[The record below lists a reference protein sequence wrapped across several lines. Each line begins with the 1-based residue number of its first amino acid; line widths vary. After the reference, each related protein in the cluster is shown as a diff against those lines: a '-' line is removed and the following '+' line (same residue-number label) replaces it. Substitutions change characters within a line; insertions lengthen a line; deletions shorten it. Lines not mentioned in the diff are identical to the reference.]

1 MEVFIFAALCGVVIG
16 IFSGLLGIG
25 GGTIMVPLFRLAFG
39 LPAICATATSLF
51 AIIPTSISGCVTHL
65 KNKTCIPLL
74 GLITGLAGAITSA
87 VGVYLA
93 TLSPSWLIM
102 LAAALIIVYSSYTM
116 FKKAMK
122 CPKEPAKARKK
133 EMAAAQSSEAADGDA
148 DGSADGAAKGATASA
163 VTGVATT
170 PANGANTAA
179 AVGTV
184 NGATQGV
191 AQSGVEQSIRS
202 AEKVLKDASFV
213 FTKKKVLLAIMIG
226 LVAGLASGYVGVGG
240 GFIMVPMFIS
250 ILGVMMSQAS
260 GTSLLA
266 VCILAL
272 PGVIEQGILG
282 NIDYIAGIAIVCG
295 SIPGAVIGANLAKKI
310 PERKLRFVFS
320 GFLLFA
326 AVMLLGNELFPFAG

>member
-1 MEVFIFAALCGVVIG
+1 MEVFLFAAVCGVVIG

-51 AIIPTSISGCVTHL
+51 AIIPTSISGCITHL

-74 GLITGLAGAITSA
+74 GLITGLAGAVTSA

-122 CPKEPAKARKK
+122 CPKEPTKVTKK
-133 EMAAAQSSEAADGDA
+133 SGKGVVKHASQNSADSQSGAVQSADAHDAIEHSNDVQTVPTQAACAQSAPVQTVSAQAAFD
-148 DGSADGAAKGATASA
+148 
-163 VTGVATT
+163 
-170 PANGANTAA
+170 
-179 AVGTV
+179 
-184 NGATQGV
+184 
-191 AQSGVEQSIRS
+191 QSVKS
-202 AEKVLKDASFV
+202 AEKVLKDTSFV
-213 FTKKKVLLAIMIG
+213 FTKKKAALAVLIG
-226 LVAGLASGYVGVGG
+226 LIAGLASGYVGVGG
-240 GFIMVPMFIS
+240 GFIMVPLFIS
-250 ILGVMMSQAS
+250 LLGVMMSQAS
-260 GTSLLA
+260 GASLLA

-282 NIDYIAGIAIVCG
+282 NIDYVAGIAIVCG
-295 SIPGAVIGANLAKKI
+295 SIPGAVIGANLAKII

>member
-1 MEVFIFAALCGVVIG
+1 MEVFLFAAVCGVVIG

-51 AIIPTSISGCVTHL
+51 AIIPTSISGCITHL

-74 GLITGLAGAITSA
+74 GLITGLAGAVTSA

-122 CPKEPAKARKK
+122 CPKEPTKVTKK
-133 EMAAAQSSEAADGDA
+133 SDKSVVKHASQNSADSQSGAVQSAGAHDAVEHSNDVQTVPAQAACAQSAPVQAVSAQAAFD
-148 DGSADGAAKGATASA
+148 
-163 VTGVATT
+163 
-170 PANGANTAA
+170 
-179 AVGTV
+179 
-184 NGATQGV
+184 
-191 AQSGVEQSIRS
+191 QSVKS
-202 AEKVLKDASFV
+202 AEKVLKDTSFV
-213 FTKKKVLLAIMIG
+213 LTKKKAALAVLIG
-226 LVAGLASGYVGVGG
+226 LIAGLASGYVGVGG
-240 GFIMVPMFIS
+240 GFIMVPLFIS
-250 ILGVMMSQAS
+250 LLGVMMSQAS

-282 NIDYIAGIAIVCG
+282 NIDYVAGIAIVCG
-295 SIPGAVIGANLAKKI
+295 SIPGAVIGANLAKII